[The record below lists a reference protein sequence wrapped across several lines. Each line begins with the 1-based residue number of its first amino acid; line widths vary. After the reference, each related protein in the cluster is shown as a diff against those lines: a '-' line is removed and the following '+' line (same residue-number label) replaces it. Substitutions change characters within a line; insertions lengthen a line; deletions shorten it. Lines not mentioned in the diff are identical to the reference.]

1 MKKNIIILLFVLP
14 VLVSCQDWLDEEP
27 KAVAAETF
35 YNTEQEA
42 DAAVLAPLAKMRSG
56 YAMSY
61 PGLMECFADYSYGR
75 GSWTSNSDYKGL
87 DTQNVTRANGIWASM
102 YNSIRDC
109 NIAIEK
115 LPAAT
120 QMTDEQKT
128 RYIAELRFI
137 RALCYFE
144 LVRLWKSVPLRTPEN
159 MSEWNLGK
167 SSNEDIYSFIVE
179 DLKFAIENCPQSSR
193 LVGTPNQNAAKSLL
207 AKVYMYQNKQNEAL
221 PLLDSVIS
229 SNKYALVSV
238 EKSRDFEKI
247 FGPDVINT
255 SEEIFYL
262 KSVRPDGKG
271 WEFVMFCAHPGA
283 QIEGKKMHGAGGWY
297 GLYTTTE
304 NKMISD
310 WDVKDLRKEYNTLP
324 FDFGMGDGTFLMSKY
339 YDPEAPGSNG
349 AGNSNPLIR
358 YTDILLYYAEAA
370 TIVSGSPT
378 ADAMEKLNM
387 VHRRAYGYAPGSPS
401 PIDYNLSDYNTTDK
415 FMKLVI
421 REQAY
426 ESMQEGKR
434 WLELV
439 RWGIA
444 KETIKDVKGIDI
456 ADKHLLFPI
465 PTTEF
470 DYNEGL
476 DPVKDQNPG
485 Y

>member
-1 MKKNIIILLFVLP
+1 MKKIIIILLVIP
-14 VLVSCQDWLDEEP
+14 VLSSCQDWLDEEP
-27 KAVAAETF
+27 KAVATETF

-42 DAAVLAPLAKMRSG
+42 DAAVLAPLAKLRNG

-61 PGLMECFADYSYGR
+61 PGLMECFTDYSYGR

-87 DTQNVTRANGIWASM
+87 DTQNMTRANGIWASM
-102 YNSIRDC
+102 YNAIRDC

-115 LPAAT
+115 LPNAT
-120 QMTDEQKT
+120 AMTDEQKT
-128 RYIAELRFI
+128 RYIAELKFI
-137 RALCYFE
+137 RALSYFE

-159 MSEWNLGK
+159 MAEWNLGK
-167 SSNEDIYSFIVE
+167 TSSEDIYNFIIE
-179 DLKFAIENCPQSSR
+179 DLKFAIDNCPENSR
-193 LVGTPNQNAAKSLL
+193 LVGTPNQNTAKSLL
-207 AKVYMYQNKQNEAL
+207 AKVYMFQNKHNEAL
-221 PLLDSVIS
+221 PLLESVIT
-229 SNKYALVSV
+229 SNKYTLLTI

-247 FGPDVINT
+247 FGPTVVST
-255 SEEIFYL
+255 PEEIFYL
-262 KSVRPDGKG
+262 KNVRPDSKG

-283 QIEGKKMHGAGGWY
+283 KIDGKQMHGAGGWY

-304 NKMISD
+304 NAMISE
-310 WDVKDLRKEYNTLP
+310 WDVKDLRKEYNIFPL
-324 FDFGMGDGTFLMSKY
+324 DFGMGDNTFLMAKY
-339 YDPEAPGSNG
+339 YDPEAPNAHG

-370 TIVSGSPT
+370 TIVNGKPT
-378 ADAMEKLNM
+378 TDAMEKLNM
-387 VHRRAYGYAPGSPS
+387 IHRRAYGYSPTSPS
-401 PIDYNLSDYNTTDK
+401 EIDYKLSDYSTK
-415 FMKLVI
+415 EQFMELVM

-426 ESMQEGKR
+426 EAMNEGKR

-444 KETIKDVKGIDI
+444 KEVIKKIKGLDI
-456 ADKHLLFPI
+456 ADKHFLFPI

-476 DPVKDQNPG
+476 DPTTDQNPG

>member
-1 MKKNIIILLFVLP
+1 MKKNIILLLFVFP
-14 VLVSCQDWLDEEP
+14 VLMSCQDWLDEEP

-42 DAAVLAPLAKMRSG
+42 DAAVLAPLAKLRDG
-56 YAMSY
+56 YGMSY

-102 YNSIRDC
+102 YNAIRDC

-120 QMTDEQKT
+120 EMTEEQKA

-137 RALCYFE
+137 RAISYFE
-144 LVRLWKSVPLRTPEN
+144 LVRLWKSVPLRTIEN

-167 SSNEDIYSFIVE
+167 TSNEEIYNFIVE
-179 DLKFAIENCPQSSR
+179 DLKYAAENCPQSSR
-193 LVGTPNQNAAKSLL
+193 LVGTPNQNSAKSLL
-207 AKVYMYQNKQNEAL
+207 AKVYMFQNKHSEAL
-221 PLLDSVIS
+221 PLLESVIS
-229 SNKYALVSV
+229 SNKYALLAV
-238 EKSRDFEKI
+238 ESSRDFEKI
-247 FGPDVINT
+247 FGADVITT

-262 KSVRPDGKG
+262 KNVRPDSKG
-271 WEFVMFCAHPGA
+271 WQFVMFCAHPGA
-283 QIEGKKMHGAGGWY
+283 KIDGEKMHGAGGWY
-297 GLYTTTE
+297 GLYTTNE
-304 NKMISD
+304 NKMIEE
-310 WDVKDLRKEYNTLP
+310 WEVNDLRKDYNILP
-324 FDFGMGDGTFLMSKY
+324 FNFGMGDNTYLMAKF
-339 YDPEAPGSNG
+339 YDSEAPNDMG

-358 YTDILLYYAEAA
+358 YADILLYYAEAA
-370 TIVSGSPT
+370 TTVNGSPT
-378 ADAMEKLNM
+378 AEAMEKLNM
-387 VHRRAYGYAPGSPS
+387 VHRRAYGYAPASPS
-401 PIDYNLSDYNTTDK
+401 AVDYKLSDYNTTDK
-415 FMKLVI
+415 FLKLLI

-426 ESMQEGKR
+426 ESVNEGKR
-434 WLELV
+434 WLELI

-444 KETIKDVKGIDI
+444 KEQIKEIKGIDV